1 LIARSTLGRRFVGRS
16 GELSFLLARHLDAA
30 RLRARTVLVTGP
42 AGIGKSRLLRELR
55 AALVHRRGR
64 FAESACLAIARRPYA
79 PILDIL
85 ADLDP
90 DALARTLRAANRR
103 EQLDIVCDALL
114 RFAERQ
120 TLVVCVEDLH
130 WADAATLE
138 LLEYLSTRLA
148 KVRLLL
154 VLTSRTD
161 ATSSA
166 RLARLASNDLVDR
179 IDLAPLGAED
189 CAALVDDALA
199 GRTLPARGR
208 SRVIRIAEG
217 NPFYIEELLKTTLE
231 RGEPSVPASLAAAL
245 LERATSLDERS
256 RAIVEAAAVLGVD
269 FDVAALVATSGA
281 TRSATLDAL
290 LAATDL
296 QMLEESAPDRY
307 RFRHALTREALYA
320 SIPAVR
326 AVALHRAALEAYRTQ
341 AKTPVERMAYHAWH
355 ARDFA
360 LAARYA
366 EDAGTAAMQS
376 FAYED
381 AIGQFDRTLAAL
393 DALPGASVE
402 ARVRVYDRRGY
413 AHIAAGSNAGAF
425 EDYAAAAELL
435 ASTDDRERE
444 AEMRVNAGIQAYRK
458 GDLHARAPLEAML
471 QRLSPGE
478 DGAASTR
485 LHVGLAQLNAN
496 VYRATAALEH
506 LAQVDADVVAA
517 RPALAYSHATAAA
530 MVRYIEGDVQA
541 YGRAFDALLAAAN
554 AIEGAPDAPLV
565 HYNGAMFFSILGAH
579 ARALDLFAR
588 GLALS
593 KSRRDRMAESATHA
607 MSAMAYLAVGDLT
620 RVRLAVDA
628 VYELATDGKIGRA
641 HAAAWGS
648 IAAAHLGDEV
658 MLARCVDIAALEPFA
673 EPMCAAGYSAWLVRH
688 GRAAEARALLHR
700 AIVQLERPRG
710 LFWTLLAVGRYGDA
724 ADLSTARG
732 HLERAAN
739 ESPNAVEAPTLAL
752 FDAYVARREGTGED
766 ARRLASEAA
775 AGFARLGYPLLEAQA
790 LEAADRTAE
799 AIVRYRHCGAAG
811 DLKRLGER
819 APVAATVSLPRRA
832 IRAGASALTERE
844 REIASLV
851 AGGFTNRAIGERL
864 SCSPKTVEKHLAAI
878 FRKAGV
884 VSRVQLAAW
893 VVDGNSRAKQYA

>member
-1 LIARSTLGRRFVGRS
+1 
-16 GELSFLLARHLDAA
+16 
-30 RLRARTVLVTGP
+30 
-42 AGIGKSRLLRELR
+42 
-55 AALVHRRGR
+55 
-64 FAESACLAIARRPYA
+64 
-79 PILDIL
+79 
-85 ADLDP
+85 
-90 DALARTLRAANRR
+90 
-103 EQLDIVCDALL
+103 
-114 RFAERQ
+114 
-120 TLVVCVEDLH
+120 
-130 WADAATLE
+130 
-138 LLEYLSTRLA
+138 
-148 KVRLLL
+148 
-154 VLTSRTD
+154 
-161 ATSSA
+161 
-166 RLARLASNDLVDR
+166 
-179 IDLAPLGAED
+179 
-189 CAALVDDALA
+189 
-199 GRTLPARGR
+199 
-208 SRVIRIAEG
+208 
-217 NPFYIEELLKTTLE
+217 
-231 RGEPSVPASLAAAL
+231 
-245 LERATSLDERS
+245 
-256 RAIVEAAAVLGVD
+256 
-269 FDVAALVATSGA
+269 
-281 TRSATLDAL
+281 
-290 LAATDL
+290 
-296 QMLEESAPDRY
+296 
-307 RFRHALTREALYA
+307 
-320 SIPAVR
+320 
-326 AVALHRAALEAYRTQ
+326 
-341 AKTPVERMAYHAWH
+341 
-355 ARDFA
+355 
-360 LAARYA
+360 
-366 EDAGTAAMQS
+366 MQS